1 VATVMTPW
9 IGYKNGMHGQVSCG
23 SVLSNNNFP
32 SGVHMRI
39 AFGGIVAVTL
49 IALSAPAL
57 AADAAAQKAELRKM
71 CDAALATLYKAKPA
85 AKAEVEK
92 SAGYGCFSSFGI
104 SFFVGGAGGRGLV
117 HDNAKKKDFY
127 MNMGQASG
135 GLDFG
140 IKDYREVLVF
150 KDAATLTKFVES
162 GWEFGGGA
170 QAAAAAGG
178 KGAKAEAGEIT
189 SGPITVYPMTKT
201 GLAVGVAAAAR
212 KYWKDDD
219 LNK

>member
-1 VATVMTPW
+1 MRKVMAGMLATL
-9 IGYKNGMHGQVSCG
+9 GLALAGQV
-23 SVLSNNNFP
+23 F
-32 SGVHMRI
+32 
-39 AFGGIVAVTL
+39 
-49 IALSAPAL
+49 
-57 AADAAAQKAELRKM
+57 AADPAAQKAELRKM
-71 CDAALATLYKAKPA
+71 CDEALAALYKAKPET
-85 AKAEVEK
+85 KAEIQK

-117 HDNAKKKDFY
+117 HDNKTKKTVY

-140 IKDYREVLVF
+140 VKDYREVLVF
-150 KDAATLTKFVES
+150 KDAATLAKFVDK

-170 QAAAAAGG
+170 TAAAAAGG
-178 KGAKAEAGEIT
+178 KGAKAEAADVT

-201 GLAVGVAAAAR
+201 GLAAGIAAGAR